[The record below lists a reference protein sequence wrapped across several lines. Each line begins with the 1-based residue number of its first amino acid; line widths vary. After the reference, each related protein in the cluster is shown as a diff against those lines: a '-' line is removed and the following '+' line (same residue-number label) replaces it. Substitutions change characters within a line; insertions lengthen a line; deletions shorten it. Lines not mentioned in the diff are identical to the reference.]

1 VRDDTPKAGRLR
13 AIATSKPAIVGL
25 VLLLIYAIGGF
36 LLAPWL
42 IRQQLPSLIDK
53 HLGAQGSVSAVRINP
68 FLLTFEA
75 TGLTITEKNGT
86 PALQVGR
93 MFIDFEASS
102 LLRRAWTFR
111 EIQIDRPVV
120 NADLDANE
128 SLNLARLLTPVQT
141 DAAPAAQ
148 PAAASTQLP
157 QVLLQHF
164 VISGG
169 VFSFTDHT
177 VQPTARAQF
186 NPVHFEMQDVSTLPD
201 HRGEQVLTA
210 RLPGGGSLQWQGKF
224 TLAPIDSSGTI
235 ALKDAKLA
243 TLWRFVQDHLTIAE
257 PAGSYELGL
266 HYRLRYGNG
275 ALDLQAG
282 ALSFRMKDVAIVQQ
296 KGGATL
302 GKLAMIAFEDGSFD
316 LRQRS
321 LVFKDARIAD
331 GAINVTLDQDGKPDW
346 AKLVRSAPADA
357 RPAVVEAARPAADK
371 AAAPAP
377 WQVALPKI
385 SIGPLALAVED
396 RSRVKPLHV
405 TIASAQAGFGVAAT
419 VGNELQV
426 IVDSGALKIGDVRI
440 RSGDDKQ
447 PLITLAA
454 AEIADGAFDLQQ
466 KTARAGRLRLS
477 GGNTRVT
484 READGSLDLA
494 GAFAARRDEPP
505 RDSGFSITLDQAEV
519 TGHSIA
525 LADRS
530 FQPAVA
536 YDLENVRVAV
546 SKFALPFKDA
556 SPVELALRIKQGG
569 ALQAKGTLDLL
580 RQTADMRFEATD
592 IALAPIES
600 VLKRH
605 TTLTLASGKAGAS
618 GRVTWDGKS
627 KPAAIR
633 FAGAAAITNVDLKTE
648 GSGERLFSWQ
658 RLAATRID
666 FNSAD
671 NRLAVAQL
679 NLAQPYARLIVTKDR
694 STNLAGIMRPSAEP
708 AAAAAPASKA
718 ARPLVISLERVSVE
732 RGAMDFSD
740 LSLVLPFATHIKALG
755 GSASGLSSAPDSRA
769 SLKFEGRV
777 EDYGLARAEGTIQ
790 PFAPKKF
797 TDIAVTF
804 RNIALTPL
812 SPYTATFAGRKIA
825 SGKLSLDLQYKLD
838 NGQLAGENKIVLEQF
853 TLGERVNSPSAVD
866 LPLDLAVALLTDSDG
881 KIELAVPVSGNVDH
895 PEFSYGSIVW
905 GAIRKVIASIVTA
918 PFRALA
924 ALFGGNAETLS
935 DIVFDPGSAR
945 ILPTE
950 YEKLR
955 RVADGLQKRPQLKL
969 MVQGLYHKENDGRA
983 LRTHA
988 VRADLAARE
997 GLKLAKGEDPGPV
1010 SFDSPKVQRALEN
1023 MLGERAGGDA
1033 VAQFVDAFRKT
1044 AGREVSRVNP
1054 VLAMIGRGAGDRALY
1069 EALYQRLI
1077 ELRELPS
1084 SALAELATAR
1094 ADAITSAFTNR
1105 LKFDP
1110 ARLGR
1115 KPAEAVDDAANNG
1128 VPVKLSFEPVK

>member
-1 VRDDTPKAGRLR
+1 MSDDTPKASRLR

-25 VLLLIYAIGGF
+25 VLLLIYALSGF

-75 TGLTITEKNGT
+75 TDLTITEKNGT

-93 MFIDFEASS
+93 MFVDFEASS

-111 EIQIDRPVV
+111 QVQIDRPVI
-120 NADLDANE
+120 NAELDAKE
-128 SLNLARLLTPVQT
+128 SLNLARLLKPAQT

-148 PAAASTQLP
+148 PAAESTQLP
-157 QVLLQHF
+157 RVLLQHF
-164 VISGG
+164 MISGG
-169 VFSFTDHT
+169 TFSFTDHT

-186 NPVHFEMQDVSTLPD
+186 NPVNFEMHDVSTLPN
-201 HRGEQVLTA
+201 HRGEHVLTA

-224 TLAPIDSSGTI
+224 SLAPIDSSGSI
-235 ALKDAKLA
+235 ALKDAELA

-266 HYRLRYGNG
+266 RYRLRYGNG
-275 ALDLQAG
+275 ALDLQADDLG
-282 ALSFRMKDVAIVQQ
+282 FRMKDVAIAQRQ
-296 KGGATL
+296 GGATL
-302 GKLAMIAFEDGSFD
+302 LKLATIAFEGGSFD

-321 LVFKDARIAD
+321 LAFKEVRIAD
-331 GAINVTLDQDGKPDW
+331 GAINVALDQEGKPDW
-346 AKLVRSAPADA
+346 AKLVHAPADA
-357 RPAVVEAARPAADK
+357 KPAAAEAAPPAAAK
-371 AAAPAP
+371 APATAP
-377 WQVALPKI
+377 WRVSLPKV
-385 SIGPLALAVED
+385 SIGPLALDVAD
-396 RSRVKPLHV
+396 HSRIKPLRV

-419 VGNELQV
+419 VGNEPRV
-426 IVDSGALKIGDVRI
+426 TVDNGVLKIGDVRI
-440 RSGDDKQ
+440 RSGDNKE

-454 AEIADGAFDLQQ
+454 AELAGGAFDLQQ
-466 KTARAGRLRLS
+466 KTARAGLLRLS
-477 GGNTRVT
+477 GGKTQVV
-484 READGSLDLA
+484 READGNLNLA
-494 GAFAARRDEPP
+494 GAFAARRNEPP
-505 RDSGFSITLDQAEV
+505 QDSGFNIILDRAEITD
-519 TGHSIA
+519 HSIA

-536 YDLENVRVAV
+536 YDLENVRVAA
-546 SKFALPFKDA
+546 SKIAVPFKNA

-569 ALQAKGTLDLL
+569 ALQAKGAVDLL
-580 RQTADMRFEATD
+580 RQTADVRFEATD
-592 IALAPIES
+592 VALAPIES

-618 GRVTWDGKS
+618 GRVTWNGKS
-627 KPAAIR
+627 NPAAIR
-633 FAGAAAITNVDLKTE
+633 YAGAAAITDVDLKTE

-658 RLAATRID
+658 RLAASDIAFD
-666 FNSAD
+666 SAD
-671 NRLAVAQL
+671 NRLAIAQL
-679 NLAQPYARLIVTKDR
+679 SIAQPYARLIVTKDR
-694 STNLAGIMRPSAEP
+694 STNLAGIMRPHAEP
-708 AAAAAPASKA
+708 AAPAPDTSAPMA
-718 ARPLVISLERVSVE
+718 ISLERVSVE
-732 RGAMDFSD
+732 RGTMDFSD

-825 SGKLSLDLQYKLD
+825 SGKLSLDLQYKL
-838 NGQLAGENKIVLEQF
+838 NNSQLAGENKVVLEQF
-853 TLGERVNSPSAVD
+853 TLGERVESPTAVD
-866 LPLDLAVALLTDSDG
+866 LPLDLAIALMTDSDG
-881 KIELAVPVSGNVDH
+881 KIDLTVPVSGNVDN
-895 PEFSYGSIVW
+895 PEFSYGHLV
-905 GAIRKVIASIVTA
+905 GQAIRTVITRIVTA
-918 PFRALA
+918 PFRALG
-924 ALFGGNAETLS
+924 ALFGGSAETLG

-955 RVADGLQKRPQLKL
+955 RVAEGLQKRPQLKL
-969 MVQGLYHKENDGRA
+969 MVQGLYHKENDSRA
-983 LRTHA
+983 LRTQA
-988 VRADLAARE
+988 VRADLAVRE

-1010 SFDSPKVQRALEN
+1010 GFDSAKTQRALEN

-1033 VAQFVDAFRKT
+1033 VAQFVEAFRKT
-1044 AGREVSRVNP
+1044 AGREVGRVNP
-1054 VLAMIGRGAGDRALY
+1054 VLAVMGRGAGDRALY

-1077 ELRELPS
+1077 ELRELPA

-1094 ADAITSAFTNR
+1094 ADAITSAFANR

-1115 KPAEAVDDAANNG
+1115 KPAEAVDEIANNG
-1128 VPVKLSFEPVK
+1128 VPVKLSFEPIK